1 DTVTGK
7 VETYDTA
14 NAGVGKTL
22 SVSAYTVNDGNSG
35 ANYTV
40 TTVADTTGVFS
51 AKALTITAQTN
62 SKTYDSTT
70 SAAAVPVVVG
80 LVGSDTVMGKVE
92 TYDTAN
98 AGVGK
103 TLSVSAYTVNDGNS
117 GGNYTVTTVNDT
129 TGVISAKALT
139 ITAQTNSKTYDST
152 TSAAAVPV
160 VVGLVGSDTVTGKVE
175 TYDTANAGVG
185 KTLSVSAYTVND
197 GNSGGNYTVT
207 TVNDTTGVISA
218 KALTI
223 TAQTNSKTYDSTT
236 SAAAVPVVVGL
247 VGSDTV
253 TGKAETYDTANAG
266 VGKTLSVSAY
276 TVNDGNSGAN
286 YTVTTVADTTGVFSA
301 KALTITAQT
310 NSKTYDSTT
319 SAAAVPVVVG
329 LVGSD
334 TVTGK
339 VETYDT
345 ANAGV
350 GKTLSVSA
358 YTVNDGNSGGNYTV
372 TTVNDTTGVIS
383 AKALTIT
390 AQTNSKTYDSTTS
403 AAAVPVVVGLVG
415 SDTVTGK
422 VETYDTANA
431 GVGKTL

>member
-1 DTVTGK
+1 MAST
-7 VETYDTA
+7 TA
-14 NAGVGKTL
+14 NANIGTI
-22 SVSAYTVNDGNSG
+22 T
-35 ANYTV
+35 
-40 TTVADTTGVFS
+40 

-62 SKTYDSTT
+62 TKTYDSTT

-80 LVGSDTVMGKVE
+80 LVGSDTVTGKAE

-152 TSAAAVPV
+152 TAAAAVPAA
-160 VVGLVGSDTVTGKVE
+160 VGLVRSDTVTGKAD
-175 TYDTANAGVG
+175 TYETANAGVG

-197 GNSGGNYTVT
+197 GNSGANYTVT

-253 TGKAETYDTANAG
+253 
-266 VGKTLSVSAY
+266 
-276 TVNDGNSGAN
+276 
-286 YTVTTVADTTGVFSA
+286 
-301 KALTITAQT
+301 
-310 NSKTYDSTT
+310 
-319 SAAAVPVVVG
+319 
-329 LVGSD
+329 
-334 TVTGK
+334 
-339 VETYDT
+339 
-345 ANAGV
+345 
-350 GKTLSVSA
+350 
-358 YTVNDGNSGGNYTV
+358 
-372 TTVNDTTGVIS
+372 
-383 AKALTIT
+383 
-390 AQTNSKTYDSTTS
+390 
-403 AAAVPVVVGLVG
+403 
-415 SDTVTGK
+415 
-422 VETYDTANA
+422 
-431 GVGKTL
+431 